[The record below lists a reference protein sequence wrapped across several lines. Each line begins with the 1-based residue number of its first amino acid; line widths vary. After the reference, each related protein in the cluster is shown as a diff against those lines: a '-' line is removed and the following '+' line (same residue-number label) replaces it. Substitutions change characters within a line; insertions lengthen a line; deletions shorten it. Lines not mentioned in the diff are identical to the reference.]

1 MRGCL
6 QAGQPHE
13 QPMSRSSRW
22 AKITVTP
29 DMATFFFGVM
39 KQTRH
44 KRNTAHT
51 YIHEQHSTYL
61 HPRTTQHIPT
71 STNNTALTYI
81 HEQHS
86 TYLHPRTTQHIP
98 TSTNNTTH
106 TYIHE
111 QHSTYLHPRT
121 TQHIPTSTNNTAH
134 TYIHEQHWHT
144 YIHEQHNTYLQPR
157 TTHNFREFRSWRVR
171 RELIWPES
179 WKLLR
184 QVLEFLQRTQKAS
197 IKFILY
203 STPQVHKILSCLV
216 AFLKK
221 FFLSFMWIVD
231 LHELFVIN
239 LLIFC
244 TVYAAVFVLLFQK
257 YCLNI

>member
-29 DMATFFFGVM
+29 DMATFSFGVM
-39 KQTRH
+39 KQTRR
-44 KRNTAHT
+44 KRNTA
-51 YIHEQHSTYL
+51 
-61 HPRTTQHIPT
+61 
-71 STNNTALTYI
+71 
-81 HEQHS
+81 
-86 TYLHPRTTQHIP
+86 
-98 TSTNNTTH
+98 H

-221 FFLSFMWIVD
+221 FW
-231 LHELFVIN
+231 
-239 LLIFC
+239 
-244 TVYAAVFVLLFQK
+244 
-257 YCLNI
+257 